1 MFPSA
6 QPLGRLPGYK
16 QTMSRHAR
24 ALCAAL
30 FVRLIAVAQQSPISI
45 RVVEGDGAINSI
57 RLHRAHDPVIQVLDH
72 TGEPLAGATV
82 TFLLPASGPSGTFQD
97 NGLSQTMQTGRDG
110 RAAARGLRPNAVAGQ
125 FRIRVTASWQ
135 GQAAS
140 AALTQTNAEPVAKSK
155 SSKTIVILAIVGA
168 AAAGGIAAAA
178 GGHGAASTAASASAT
193 GASAGGTT
201 GSTSPGAVIVPGTPG
216 FGPPH

>member
-1 MFPSA
+1 
-6 QPLGRLPGYK
+6 
-16 QTMSRHAR
+16 MSRHAR
-24 ALCAAL
+24 ALCAAAVSAFL
-30 FVRLIAVAQQSPISI
+30 ASIATAQQSPIAI

-57 RLHRAHDPVIQVLDH
+57 RLHRAHDPVIQVLDR
-72 TGEPLAGATV
+72 TGEPLAGVTV

-97 NGLSQTMQTGRDG
+97 SGLSLTMQTGRDG

-178 GGHGAASTAASASAT
+178 GGHGAASSAAAASAAT
-193 GASAGGTT
+193 AGAGGSAGAT
-201 GSTSPGAVIVPGTPG
+201 STGAVITPGAPG